1 MHKLIISL
9 LAFIGLATVTAQPTM
24 AQQQDGKQI
33 RFPCGA
39 GLVHNQLMPGL
50 EGGFAGLK
58 NLRSGLLQKANLQ
71 VADLQRG
78 ELNLTFVGHATF
90 LIQSP
95 AGVKVITDYNDY
107 YRASVLPDI
116 ATMNIQ
122 RGNHSTENIEPSI
135 THVLRS
141 WSLTGNAAKHD
152 VTLKDVRVYNM
163 PTNLTG
169 GGGFFDVS
177 SVFVVQ
183 SHGLCVAHMGHLRH
197 LLNQKQ
203 FSKIGR
209 IDVLLIP
216 IDRRVT
222 QSYEELVHNIKGI
235 NPRLIVPMHFNAMF
249 TAEEFLQDIA
259 KVYPVKRTKS
269 HTLTISR
276 KSLPMKTEVLFITP
290 QDTGGGGFGSQL

>member
-1 MHKLIISL
+1 MLKLIFSVI
-9 LAFIGLATVTAQPTM
+9 AFVGLAVTTVQPAT
-24 AQQQDGKQI
+24 AQQQGKQI
-33 RFPCGA
+33 RFPCGT
-39 GLVHNQLMPGL
+39 GLVHNDFMPGL
-50 EGGFAGLK
+50 QGGFASLK
-58 NLRSGLLQKANLQ
+58 TLQNGLLHQTSMQ
-71 VADLQRG
+71 VADLQQG

-116 ATMNIQ
+116 ATMNTQ
-122 RGNHSTENIEPSI
+122 RSNHSTETIEPSI

-141 WSLTGNAAKHD
+141 WSDTGNAAKHD
-152 VTLKDVRVYNM
+152 VTLKDVRVYNT

-169 GGGFFDVS
+169 GEDFFDVS

-216 IDRRVT
+216 VDRRVT
-222 QSYEELVHNIKGI
+222 QSYEELVHNVKGI

-249 TAEEFLQDIA
+249 TVDEFLQDIS
-259 KVYPVKRTKS
+259 KVYPVKRIKS
-269 HTLTISR
+269 HKLTINR
-276 KSLPMKTEVLFITP
+276 KMLPMKTEVLFITP
-290 QDTGGGGFGSQL
+290 KELSGNGFGSRL